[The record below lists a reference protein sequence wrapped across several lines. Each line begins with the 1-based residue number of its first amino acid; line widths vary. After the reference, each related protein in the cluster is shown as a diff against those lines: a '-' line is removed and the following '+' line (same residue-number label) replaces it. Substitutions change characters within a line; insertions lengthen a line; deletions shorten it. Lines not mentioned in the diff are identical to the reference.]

1 MFQWFFGKQL
11 TPQERLRKNLRSLQR
26 TQQELDREILKLQQ
40 QVKVLQT
47 NIKRSIQNN
56 QMNAARIQAKD
67 LVRSNNYV
75 TRFQNVKLQ
84 LQAIEL
90 RIQTIK
96 SNDSMIKSMVDASR
110 VLNQMNQ
117 GVNLP
122 NLNRIIMD
130 FERQNDIMD
139 QKQEIIDETMD
150 DMNYVG
156 EDDTGLLENEDQQA
170 NEIIEKI
177 MDEIGVDISTKMN
190 KSMVPNNDI
199 INQNGEAQLKND
211 VSIAT
216 KNKYTMSSQQ
226 GETLMSTGQMDNEDE
241 LLQQRLNSLKK

>member
-1 MFQWFFGKQL
+1 
-11 TPQERLRKNLRSLQR
+11 
-26 TQQELDREILKLQQ
+26 
-40 QVKVLQT
+40 
-47 NIKRSIQNN
+47 
-56 QMNAARIQAKD
+56 
-67 LVRSNNYV
+67 
-75 TRFQNVKLQ
+75 
-84 LQAIEL
+84 
-90 RIQTIK
+90 
-96 SNDSMIKSMVDASR
+96 
-110 VLNQMNQ
+110 
-117 GVNLP
+117 
-122 NLNRIIMD
+122 MD